1 MEAFLYR
8 TMRLDKAEMSIHRQI
23 LCHRYI
29 GVEPNSWQMKMSG
42 FVHSVIY
49 QMPPQTF
56 TFRFGQLRT
65 KPPGAAG
72 ARGAKELPSRSRRAT
87 GELIASFPA
96 MLQACL
102 NGGLQKT
109 AHSAVPV
116 SPDELARDAAAVRAA
131 GANELHIH
139 ARTAEGAE
147 TLDPAAVA
155 DALLAI
161 RAAVPGMPVGLGT
174 GAWIPPSGRL
184 RHEHIRSWST
194 KPDYA
199 SVNLN
204 EPDALE
210 VIDIL
215 FSQGVGV
222 EAGLWDQKDARRFV
236 EYVDFK
242 KCLRVLI
249 EMIHESPASAV
260 AYARRILEMLRH
272 CKCAL
277 PILLHGQGNTV
288 WVCVELARSE
298 GLDTRVGLEDGLTL
312 PTGEIAPNNASLVS
326 AALHIL
332 DPIRSAAETKSRSAA
347 SP

>member
-1 MEAFLYR
+1 MEAFLHR

-49 QMPPQTF
+49 QIPPQTF
-56 TFRFGQLRT
+56 TLRFGQLRT

-139 ARTAEGAE
+139 A
-147 TLDPAAVA
+147 
-155 DALLAI
+155 
-161 RAAVPGMPVGLGT
+161 
-174 GAWIPPSGRL
+174 
-184 RHEHIRSWST
+184 
-194 KPDYA
+194 
-199 SVNLN
+199 
-204 EPDALE
+204 
-210 VIDIL
+210 
-215 FSQGVGV
+215 
-222 EAGLWDQKDARRFV
+222 
-236 EYVDFK
+236 
-242 KCLRVLI
+242 
-249 EMIHESPASAV
+249 
-260 AYARRILEMLRH
+260 
-272 CKCAL
+272 
-277 PILLHGQGNTV
+277 
-288 WVCVELARSE
+288 
-298 GLDTRVGLEDGLTL
+298 
-312 PTGEIAPNNASLVS
+312 
-326 AALHIL
+326 
-332 DPIRSAAETKSRSAA
+332 
-347 SP
+347 